1 MEKPQNTAAFGKLRF
16 IWKRQVNEDSN
27 LSRGAKQMA
36 SCLCDSFVNK
46 ETGRC
51 WPKNATLAKRLGV
64 DKRTVQR
71 YVKMLEQAG
80 YLRRV
85 KVRNV
90 HRAHQICL
98 PDLKGDSR
106 GDSLSPREVTLL
118 SLKGDTAV
126 TPYKNQGKNIKDS
139 SAVDR
144 SISCL
149 LISDLESGALASWK
163 LWFENHWPG
172 DDIELLQLLRRAG
185 NYLLPSRFPKDED
198 TARYLAFF
206 EWVTATNGE
215 ELG

>member
-1 MEKPQNTAAFGKLRF
+1 MENPQKTTAFSKLRF
-16 IWKRQVNEDSN
+16 TWKRLVNEDTN

-36 SCLCDSFVNK
+36 SCLCDTYVKK

-71 YVKMLEQAG
+71 YIKMLEQAG

-85 KVRNV
+85 EVRNA

-106 GDSLSPREVTLL
+106 GDSLSPQEVTLL

-126 TPYKNQGKNIKDS
+126 TPYKNQGKNIENTS
-139 SAVDR
+139 VVVR
-144 SISCL
+144 SMSCL
-149 LISDLESGALASWK
+149 LISDLETGALESWK

-172 DDIELLQLLRRAG
+172 DDVALLQLLKRAG
-185 NYLLPSRFPKDED
+185 HYMLPSRFPRDED

-206 EWVTATNGE
+206 NWVAATNGK